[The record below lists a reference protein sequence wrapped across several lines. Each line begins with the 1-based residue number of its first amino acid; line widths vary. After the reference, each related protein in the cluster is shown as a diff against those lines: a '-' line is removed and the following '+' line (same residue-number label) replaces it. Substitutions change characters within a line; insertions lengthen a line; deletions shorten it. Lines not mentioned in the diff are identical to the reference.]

1 MPRKLILAAIVAIA
15 LFLNGCQTA
24 SNTNTAPGAN
34 ANSSPLPPGIQ
45 TSPITPGGTP
55 TPGIPDV
62 NAPKNQNQPAGTP
75 TPGIP
80 DLKSEQNSN
89 RPKLDEKTTPS
100 KGNVNAPGRNLNNKQ
115 P

>member
-1 MPRKLILAAIVAIA
+1 MPRKLILPFFFAAA

-24 SNTNTAPGAN
+24 SNTNTAPAN

-80 DLKSEQNSN
+80 DIQSENN
-89 RPKLDEKTTPS
+89 RNKPQMDEKTTPS
-100 KGNVNAPGRNLNNKQ
+100 KGNTNAAEQNPKRR